1 MLCDHGCLQ
10 GILPTLCYLP
20 GAEDCGGEYVAESP
34 APGALYLGFHMTE
47 AGLVLLLYLVYV
59 IWTWWGL
66 DLTFL
71 VFPPTPTFGVQKV
84 PSQASAPENTHAY
97 THAHTAEEN

>member
-1 MLCDHGCLQ
+1 MSSGVVPA
-10 GILPTLCYLP
+10 LPYLP
-20 GAEDCGGEYVAESP
+20 EAKDCGDEDVEAEPSTWYSVLELP
-34 APGALYLGFHMTE
+34 CDRGRSCPPPVS
-47 AGLVLLLYLVYV
+47 GLCHLD
-59 IWTWWGL
+59 IGGL

-71 VFPPTPTFGVQKV
+71 MFPPTPTFGVQKV